1 MKCKQKRGREH
12 RGAMSDLQRWAAMLR
27 PVAAPHPAEKAA
39 LEGENIA
46 HKFSIPFG
54 FMVLLSLYMRNL
66 VSVLFFEIS
75 LL

>member
-1 MKCKQKRGREH
+1 MTGAQRSDVRFIALGR
-12 RGAMSDLQRWAAMLR
+12 DAATSCSSPPCR
-27 PVAAPHPAEKAA
+27 EGCAEG
-39 LEGENIA
+39 GENIA